1 MFFRPE
7 IKLIAIGTG
16 TVVRSVSVHAPSTR
30 IGLAL
35 VDRISVF
42 AHCGAFIDVSASAV
56 LVFITFIALLSIFAS
71 ITAIGINTGLISR
84 ASVFSATTT
93 ADGDSVTA

>member
-7 IKLIAIGTG
+7 IKLIAVGTG
-16 TVVRSVSVHAPSTR
+16 TVVRSVGVHAPSTG

-42 AHCGAFIDVSASAV
+42 AHCGAFIDVSALAV
-56 LVFITFIALLSIFAS
+56 LVFIPFIALLCIFAS
-71 ITAIGINTGLISR
+71 ITAIGIDASLISR
-84 ASVFSATTT
+84 AGVFSATTT

>member
-7 IKLIAIGTG
+7 IKLIANGTS
-16 TVVRSVSVHAPSTR
+16 TVVRSVGVHAPSTG
-30 IGLAL
+30 IGFAF

-42 AHCGAFIDVSASAV
+42 ADCGAFIDVSAPAV
-56 LVFITFIALLSIFAS
+56 LVFITFIALLCIFAS
-71 ITAIGINTGLISR
+71 IATIGIDTSLISR
-84 ASVFSATTT
+84 TCVFSATTT